1 MIINRIRIKNFRSYY
16 GEVAFD
22 MSQGLTLI
30 IGDNGDGKTTFF
42 EALQWLFNTTIDTPS
57 IQHFSEKR
65 KSEMEIGETEEVLV
79 SMEFEHNGAKSVE
92 KAFTVERTGEKT
104 FRTYKLTFKGYED
117 NGSEREAVNGKA
129 LINRCFDAYIQR
141 YSMFKGESTLNVFD
155 DPTALKELV
164 EKFSDLKKFETFVD
178 MVSAFEDKANNAYVK
193 ECKNDEKVSR
203 QAKRL
208 EADLRQVEEQIADT
222 EKDIKGYQESINVF
236 TGKIEDLEK
245 HQETSE
251 KYRDIKDR
259 IQTLTEKRNRIRGN
273 IAGVNFNINLLDRL
287 WILCAFP
294 DVLKEFQK
302 KSSGFSKQK
311 RTQNE
316 TFIREQGKS
325 EGKKEAVDEIKKLVN
340 GSSKLPWYLP
350 DDQTM
355 EEMINDHICKVC
367 GREAPEGSEAYE
379 FMCKKLDE
387 YRLHIAT
394 TVAEKKE
401 EPVEAKLFYSEY
413 IEELHNL
420 SISLGGNNAKE
431 IAQLGTEINDK
442 LELIER
448 WKRDQQDL
456 EDKIQEAN
464 DEKARLLIQA
474 DGVSEDLLDKSFADL
489 KGYFESKSRAE
500 TRIAEANGKLKGFKE
515 NREELQKKFDQLNPS
530 SGQVKIYRNVHD
542 VLNKV
547 AKAFENAKERNL
559 VQFLHNLEEVAN
571 TYLHRLNAS
580 DFHGK
585 VRLIKTANNSAE
597 IRLFSSNGTEVKN
610 PSGSQQTTMYMSVL
624 FAISDLTTLK
634 RDENYPLIFDAATS
648 SFGDSKED
656 EFYNIID
663 KIDKQCIIVTKDFIT
678 KGKLRLNEIEHLT
691 CSVYRIKK
699 RDGFDQNDLSTICT
713 EVEKVK

>member
-16 GEVAFD
+16 GEVTFD

-42 EALQWLFNTTIDTPS
+42 EALQWLFNTTLESTP

-65 KSEMEIGETEEVLV
+65 KAELEVGETDEVLV
-79 SMEFEHNGAKSVE
+79 AMEFEHNGAKSVE
-92 KAFTVERTGEKT
+92 KSFTIERTGEKT
-104 FRTYKLTFKGYED
+104 YRTYKLSFKGYEED
-117 NGSEREAVNGKA
+117 GSERIPVNGKN
-129 LINRCFDAYIQR
+129 LMNRCFDAYIQR

-155 DPTALKELV
+155 DATALTELV
-164 EKFSDLKKFETFVD
+164 EKFSDLKKFEAFLE
-178 MVSAFEDKANNAYVK
+178 MVKEFERKANNAYVK
-193 ECKNDEKVSR
+193 ECKNDDKISKD
-203 QAKRL
+203 AKRL
-208 EADLRQVEEQIADT
+208 EADLRQVEEQISDL
-222 EKDIKGYQESINVF
+222 EKDIKGYQDSINVF
-236 TGKIEDLEK
+236 SGKIEDLEK

-251 KYRDIKDR
+251 KYKDIKER
-259 IQTLTEKRNRIRGN
+259 IQSLTEKRNRIRGN
-273 IAGVNFNINLLDRL
+273 ISAVNFNINLLDKF

-294 DVLKEFQK
+294 EILKEFQK
-302 KSSGFSKQK
+302 KSSAFSKLK

-316 TFIREQGKS
+316 SFIRERAKS
-325 EGKKEAVDEIKKLVN
+325 EGKKEAIDEIKKLAN

-350 DDQTM
+350 DEQTM
-355 EEMINDHICKVC
+355 EEMIHDHICKVC
-367 GREAPEGSEAYE
+367 GRVAEEGSEAYE

-387 YRLHIAT
+387 YRMHIAT
-394 TVAEKKE
+394 TVAEKKDDPE
-401 EPVEAKLFYSEY
+401 ETQLFYSEY

-420 SISLGGNNAKE
+420 SISLSGSNAKE
-431 IAQLGTEINDK
+431 ISQLGTEINDK
-442 LELIER
+442 LELVER
-448 WKRDQQDL
+448 WKRDLKDL
-456 EDKIQEAN
+456 DDKLQETN

-474 DGVSEDLLDKSFADL
+474 DGVSEDMLDKSFADL

-500 TRIAEANGKLKGFKE
+500 NRIVEARGKLG
-515 NREELQKKFDQLNPS
+515 RLQLDRYDLQSKFDKLNPS
-530 SGQVKIYRNVHD
+530 NGQSKIYKKVHE
-542 VLNKV
+542 VLSKV
-547 AKAFENAKERNL
+547 ATAFGEAKEKNL
-559 VQFLHNLEEVAN
+559 NHFLQNLEEVAN

-585 VRLIKTANNSAE
+585 VRLVKTVNDTVS

-610 PSGSQQTTMYMSVL
+610 PSGSQKTTMYMSVL

-634 RDENYPLIFDAATS
+634 REENYPLIFDAATS

-663 KIDKQCIIVTKDFIT
+663 KIQKQCIIVTKDFIT
-678 KGKLRLNEIEHLT
+678 KGNLRLNEIEHLT

-699 RDGFDQNDLSTICT
+699 RAGFDQNDLSTVCT